1 VSTSRRKRRQ
11 SPGITVYRRGGK
23 WAFIVY
29 LEPDILSGKRDRLYR
44 GGFDTEDA
52 AWAAAIKARSEAEE
66 NRYIQPSRRT
76 VEQFLTEWLAVI
88 EQSVK
93 PTTHANYVDN
103 VNAYIVP
110 AIGHRKL
117 QDITVPV
124 LNAFYRRL
132 LESGRRKPDNNTVM
146 YEYWNARRHFRDGRG
161 PTPTQISKACGTS
174 IYAARDSASRF
185 RRGRIPVERTR
196 GLAPKSVKNVHRLL
210 HRALGDAV
218 AWQYLSMNPA
228 EHASVPR
235 DRGARRN
242 RPQPWTLDE
251 LAAWLHVALTDR
263 FAGMWVLAATTG
275 MRRSELAG
283 VSRHMLDLEH
293 GTLVVEDTRVV
304 VDGRVHDSD
313 GKTEDS
319 RRTISLDQFT
329 VAALR
334 KHIAMLDKE
343 RSLFVSSYPDHGK
356 LMVFEDGR
364 RLHPDTITSRFNRL
378 VDLAG
383 VRRIRLHDIRHT
395 YATLARDLGV
405 NGKIVT
411 DRLGHANETV
421 TQQIYTHKS
430 TGHDRP
436 AAEMIAGLITEALTK
451 PR

>member
-1 VSTSRRKRRQ
+1 VSVSPRKDRPHR
-11 SPGITVYRRGGK
+11 GITVYRRGGK

-29 LEPDILSGKRDRLYR
+29 LEPDILTGKRDRLYR

-52 AWAAAIKARSEAEE
+52 AWVAAIKARSEAEE
-66 NRYIQPSRRT
+66 SRYIQPSRRT
-76 VEQFLTEWLAVI
+76 VGQFLAEWLDAI
-88 EQSVK
+88 EHSVK
-93 PTTHANYVDN
+93 PTTYANYVDN

-110 AIGHRKL
+110 VIGHRKL
-117 QDITVPV
+117 QDITVPM

-132 LESGRRKPDNNTVM
+132 LESGRRKPDNNYVM
-146 YEYWNARRHFRDGRG
+146 YEYWNARHHYRGGRG
-161 PTPTQISKACGTS
+161 PTPGQISKACGTS
-174 IYAARDSASRF
+174 IYAAQDAATRF
-185 RRGRIPVERTR
+185 RRGRIPVERAR

-218 AWQYLSMNPA
+218 AWQYVSTNPA

-251 LAAWLHVALTDR
+251 LAAWLRVALTDR

-283 VSRHMLDLEH
+283 VSRDMLDAEH

-304 VDGRVHDSD
+304 VDGRAQDSD

-319 RRTISLDQFT
+319 RRTISLDPFT

-334 KHIAMLDKE
+334 EHIGMLDHE
-343 RSLFVSSYPDHGK
+343 RSAFGSSYPDHGK

-364 RLHPDTITSRFNRL
+364 RLHPDTITDRFNRL
-378 VDLAG
+378 VDLAE
-383 VRRIRLHDIRHT
+383 VRRIRLHDVRHT

-405 NGKIVT
+405 NGKIIT

-421 TQQIYTHKS
+421 TQQIYTHTS
-430 TGHDRP
+430 TGHDRA
-436 AAEMIAGLITEALTK
+436 AAEMIARLIAEALNK

>member
-1 VSTSRRKRRQ
+1 VTSSARKSRKA
-11 SPGITVYRRGGK
+11 PGISVYPRRGK
-23 WAFIVY
+23 WAFLVST
-29 LEPDILSGKRDRLYR
+29 EPDVLTGKRRRQYR
-44 GGFDTEDA
+44 GDFETEEA
-52 AWAAAIKARSEAEE
+52 AWTAAIKTKSEMEE
-66 NRYIQPSRRT
+66 SRYIQPSHRT
-76 VEQFLTEWLAVI
+76 VGQFLTEWLASI
-88 EQSVK
+88 EHAIK
-93 PTTHANYVDN
+93 PTTYANYVDN

-110 AIGHRKL
+110 VIGHRRL
-117 QDITVPV
+117 QEITVPV
-124 LNAFYRRL
+124 LNAFYRQL

-146 YEYWNARRHFRDGRG
+146 YKYWKARRHYRDGRG
-161 PTPTQISKACGTS
+161 PTPMQISKACGTS
-174 IYAARDSASRF
+174 IYAATEAASRF
-185 RRGRIPVERTR
+185 RRGRVPIERAR

-210 HRALGDAV
+210 HRAFGDAV
-218 AWQYLSMNPA
+218 AWQYISMNPA

-235 DRGARRN
+235 VRGARRN

-251 LAAWLHVALTDR
+251 LAAWLGVALTDR

-283 VSRHMLDLEH
+283 VGRDMLDLEH
-293 GTLVVEDTRVV
+293 GTLIVEDTQVV

-313 GKTEDS
+313 GKTEGS
-319 RRTISLDQFT
+319 RRIISLDPFT

-334 KHIAMLDKE
+334 EHIGMLDRE
-343 RSLFVSSYPDHGK
+343 RSAFGSSYPDHGK

-378 VDLAG
+378 VDLAR
-383 VRRIRLHDIRHT
+383 VRRIRLHDVRHT

-411 DRLGHANETV
+411 DRLGHANESV
-421 TQQIYTHKS
+421 TQQIYTHAS

-436 AAEMIAGLITEALTK
+436 AAEMVAGLIAEALNR

>member
-1 VSTSRRKRRQ
+1 MSTSPRKGRRSR
-11 SPGITVYRRGGK
+11 GITVYRRGGK

-29 LEPDILSGKRDRLYR
+29 QEPDILTGKRDRMYR

-76 VEQFLTEWLAVI
+76 VEQFLTEWLDAI

-132 LESGRRKPDNNTVM
+132 LESGRRKPDNNIVM
-146 YEYWNARRHFRDGRG
+146 YEYWNARRHYRDGRG

-174 IYAARDSASRF
+174 IYAARTAAGRF
-185 RRGRIPVERTR
+185 RRGRVPVERTR

-218 AWQYLSMNPA
+218 AWQYMSMNPA

-251 LAAWLHVALTDR
+251 LAAWLHAALTDR

-283 VSRHMLDLEH
+283 TSRDMLDLEH

-304 VDGRVHDSD
+304 VDGRAHDSD

-343 RSLFVSSYPDHGK
+343 RSTFGASYPDHGK

-383 VRRIRLHDIRHT
+383 VRRIRLHDVRHT

-436 AAEMIAGLITEALTK
+436 AAEMIARLITEALNK

>member
-1 VSTSRRKRRQ
+1 MSSSARKGRKAPGISVYPRRGKWSFLVST
-11 SPGITVYRRGGK
+11 
-23 WAFIVY
+23 
-29 LEPDILSGKRDRLYR
+29 EPDILTGKRKRQYR
-44 GGFDTEDA
+44 GDFETEEA
-52 AWAAAIKARSEAEE
+52 AWTAAIKTKSEMEDG
-66 NRYIQPSRRT
+66 RHLRPSRRT
-76 VEQFLTEWLAVI
+76 IEQFLTEWLASI
-88 EQSVK
+88 EHSVK
-93 PTTHANYVDN
+93 PTTYANYVDN

-110 AIGHRKL
+110 VIGHRRL
-117 QDITVPV
+117 QEITVPV
-124 LNAFYRRL
+124 LNAFYRQL

-146 YEYWNARRHFRDGRG
+146 YEYWQARRHYRDGRG
-161 PTPTQISKACGTS
+161 PTPMQINKACGTS
-174 IYAARDSASRF
+174 IYAAREAASRF
-185 RRGRIPVERTR
+185 RRGRVPVEHAR
-196 GLAPKSVKNVHRLL
+196 GLAPKPVKNVHRLL

-218 AWQYLSMNPA
+218 AWQYISTNPA

-235 DRGARRN
+235 VRAARRN

-251 LAAWLHVALTDR
+251 LAAWLRVALTDR

-283 VSRHMLDLEH
+283 VDRDALDLEH

-304 VDGRVHDSD
+304 VDGRVQDSD

-334 KHIAMLDKE
+334 KHIDMLDRE
-343 RSLFVSSYPDHGK
+343 RSAFGSSYPDHGK

-383 VRRIRLHDIRHT
+383 VRRIRLHDVRHT

-411 DRLGHANETV
+411 DRLGHANESV
-421 TQQIYTHKS
+421 TQQIYTHTS
-430 TGHDRP
+430 TGHDR
-436 AAEMIAGLITEALTK
+436 AAADMVAGLIAEALAR
-451 PR
+451 PH

>member
-1 VSTSRRKRRQ
+1 VSTSRRKGHR

-29 LEPDILSGKRDRLYR
+29 LEPDILSAKRDRLYR

-52 AWAAAIKARSEAEE
+52 AWAAAIKARSEAAE
-66 NRYIQPSRRT
+66 NRYIQPARRT
-76 VEQFLTEWLAVI
+76 VEQFLTEWLDSI
-88 EQSVK
+88 EQAVK
-93 PTTHANYVDN
+93 PTTYANYVDN

-110 AIGHRKL
+110 VIGHRRL

-132 LESGRRKPDNNTVM
+132 LESGRCKPDNNIVM
-146 YEYWNARRHFRDGRG
+146 YEYWNVRRHYRHGRG

-174 IYAARDSASRF
+174 IYAARDAASRF
-185 RRGRIPVERTR
+185 RRGRIPAERTR

-251 LAAWLHVALTDR
+251 LAAWLHAALTDR

-283 VSRHMLDLEH
+283 LSRDMVDLEH
-293 GTLVVEDTRVV
+293 GMLIVEDTRVV

-334 KHIAMLDKE
+334 DHIGMLDRE
-343 RSLFVSSYPDHGK
+343 RSAFGPSYPGHGK

-364 RLHPDTITSRFNRL
+364 RLHPDTITSRFNHL

-383 VRRIRLHDIRHT
+383 VRRIRLHDVRHT

-421 TQQIYTHKS
+421 TQQIYTHMS

-436 AAEMIAGLITEALTK
+436 AAEMIAGLITEALSK